1 MLDQL
6 LILEIGILYPTNLDN
21 QINGRLMVT
30 LLEIS
35 AYIINNNLSW

>member
-1 MLDQL
+1 V
-6 LILEIGILYPTNLDN
+6 GILYPTNLDN

-35 AYIINNNLSW
+35 AYIINNNLS